1 MNLMFGH
8 DKMQASEAQ
17 MRKNIVK
24 QLLTSGQPTV
34 GTWISLGN
42 ILATRYLARAGFD
55 WLTID
60 MEHGA
65 IDWELASTLFGV
77 IADAGGIP
85 LVRVPCG
92 NHDHIKRALDA
103 GAYGIVV
110 PMVMSRAEAEL
121 AVKAAKYPPTGNRSV
136 GGGAHALNFAA
147 TSAAYYEKANDEILV
162 VLQCEHIDAVDQFA
176 EIFSVPGV
184 DAIFVGPNDLAR
196 SQYSSE
202 GKAPSAAVQEEV
214 IQRIL
219 KAGRTIKVP
228 VGIHTFT
235 PEDAKKRSDEGWQ
248 FVAINSELRFMLDG
262 ATQALAPFQRAKTT
276 GKVY

>member
-1 MNLMFGH
+1 
-8 DKMQASEAQ
+8 
-17 MRKNIVK
+17 MRTNNIK
-24 QLLTSGQPTV
+24 HRLRTGQPTI

-42 ILATRYLARAGFD
+42 VLATRYLARAGFD
-55 WLTID
+55 WLTVD

-65 IDWELASTLFGV
+65 IDWELAANLFGT

-92 NHDHIKRALDA
+92 SHDHIKRALDA

-110 PMVMSRAEAEL
+110 PMVMSRAEAEA
-121 AVKAAKYPPTGNRSV
+121 AVRAAKYPPAGNRSV
-136 GGGAHALNFAA
+136 GGGGFALNFA
-147 TSAAYYEKANDEILV
+147 TTNQEYYEKANDEILV
-162 VLQCEHIDAVDQFA
+162 VLQCEHIDAVNQFE
-176 EIFSVPGV
+176 EIFSVPGC
-184 DAIFVGPNDLAR
+184 DAVFVGPNDLAR
-196 SQYSSE
+196 SQYSAS
-202 GKAPSAAVQEEV
+202 GQAPSAEQQEIT

-219 KAGRTIKVP
+219 AAGRRIQVP

-235 PEDAKKRSDEGWQ
+235 PEDAKRRSDEGWQ

-262 ATQALAPFQRAKTT
+262 AAAALKPFQKQQAS

>member
-1 MNLMFGH
+1 
-8 DKMQASEAQ
+8 
-17 MRKNIVK
+17 MRSNPVK
-24 QLLTSGQPTV
+24 RMLREGKPTI

-42 ILATRYLARAGFD
+42 QLATRYLARAGFD

-60 MEHGA
+60 LEHGA
-65 IDWELASTLFGV
+65 MDWELASNLFGV
-77 IADAGGIP
+77 ISDAGGAP

-92 NHDHIKRALDA
+92 SHDHIKRSLDG

-121 AVKAAKYPPTGNRSV
+121 AVKAAKYPPVGNRSV

-147 TSAAYYEKANDEILV
+147 SSQDYYEKANDELLV
-162 VLQCEHIDAVDQFA
+162 ILQCEHIDAVDHFE
-176 EIFSVPGV
+176 EIFSVPGI
-184 DAIFVGPNDLAR
+184 DAVFVGPNDLAR
-196 SQYSSE
+196 SQYSKD
-202 GKAPSAAVQEEV
+202 GKPPSAEQQEKT

-219 KAGRTIKVP
+219 AAGRMIKVP

-235 PEDAKKRSDEGWQ
+235 PEDAFRRSKEGWQ

-262 ATQALAPFQRAKTT
+262 AAAALRPFRGDKEM
-276 GKVY
+276 GKIY

>member
-1 MNLMFGH
+1 MKTNT
-8 DKMQASEAQ
+8 
-17 MRKNIVK
+17 VK
-24 QLLTSGQPTV
+24 RLLREGKPTI

-42 ILATRYLARAGFD
+42 QLATRYLARAGFD
-55 WLTID
+55 WLTVD
-60 MEHGA
+60 LEHGA
-65 IDWELASTLFGV
+65 MDWELASNLFGT
-77 IADAGGIP
+77 ISDAGGVP

-92 NHDHIKRALDA
+92 SHDHIKRSLDG

-121 AVKAAKYPPTGNRSV
+121 AVRAAKYPPVGNRSV

-147 TSAAYYEKANDEILV
+147 SSQDYYEKANDELLV
-162 VLQCEHIDAVDQFA
+162 ILQCEHIDAVDDF
-176 EIFSVPGV
+176 EKIFSVPGI
-184 DAIFVGPNDLAR
+184 DAVFVGPNDLAR
-196 SQYSSE
+196 SQYSKE
-202 GKAPSAAVQEEV
+202 GKPPSAEQQEKT

-219 KAGRTIKVP
+219 QAGKKIKVP

-235 PEDAKKRSDEGWQ
+235 PEDALRRSKEGWQ

-262 ATQALAPFQRAKTT
+262 AAAALKPFRGDKEM

>member
-1 MNLMFGH
+1 
-8 DKMQASEAQ
+8 
-17 MRKNIVK
+17 MRTNTVK
-24 QLLTSGQPTV
+24 QRLRAGQPTV
-34 GTWISLGN
+34 GTWVSLGHV
-42 ILATRYLARAGFD
+42 LATRYLARAGFD
-55 WLTID
+55 WITID

-92 NHDHIKRALDA
+92 SHDHIKRALDA

-110 PMVMSRAEAEL
+110 PMVMSQAEAEL
-121 AVKAAKYPPTGNRSV
+121 AVRAAKYPPVGNRSV

-147 TSAAYYEKANDEILV
+147 SSTEYYEKANDEILV
-162 VLQCEHIDAVDQFA
+162 VLQCEHIEAVNRFE
-176 EIFSVPGV
+176 EIFSVSGC
-184 DAIFVGPNDLAR
+184 DAVFVGPNDLAR
-196 SQYSSE
+196 SQYSAT
-202 GKAPSAAVQEEV
+202 GQAPSATVQEET

-219 KAGRTIKVP
+219 ASGKRLQVP

-235 PEDAKKRSDEGWQ
+235 PADAKRRSDEGWQ

-262 ATQALAPFQRAKTT
+262 VAAALEPFRGGQAGGR
-276 GKVY
+276 VY

>member
-1 MNLMFGH
+1 
-8 DKMQASEAQ
+8 
-17 MRKNIVK
+17 MRSNSVK
-24 QLLTSGQPTV
+24 RKLRDGQPTV

-42 ILATRYLARAGFD
+42 QFATRYMARAGFD
-55 WLTID
+55 WLTVD

-65 IDWELASTLFGV
+65 IDWELAANLFGV
-77 IADAGGIP
+77 IADAGGVP

-92 NHDHIKRALDA
+92 DHDHIKRALDA

-110 PMVMSRAEAEL
+110 PMVMSREEAER
-121 AVKAAKYPPTGNRSV
+121 AVKAAKYPPAGNRSV
-136 GGGAHALNFAA
+136 GGGGFALNFATTNA
-147 TSAAYYEKANDEILV
+147 EYYEKANDEILV
-162 VLQCEHIDAVDQFA
+162 VLQCEHIEAVEKFE

-184 DAIFVGPNDLAR
+184 DAVFVGPNDLAR
-196 SQYSSE
+196 SQYSKES
-202 GKAPSAAVQEEV
+202 KAPSAEQQEAT

-219 KAGRTIKVP
+219 QAGKRIRVP

-235 PEDAKKRSDEGWQ
+235 PEDALRRTKEGWQ

-262 ATQALAPFQRAKTT
+262 AAAALKPFGGEKNA

>member
-1 MNLMFGH
+1 
-8 DKMQASEAQ
+8 
-17 MRKNIVK
+17 MRTNTAKR
-24 QLLTSGQPTV
+24 LLHEGKPTI

-92 NHDHIKRALDA
+92 SHDHIKRALDA

-136 GGGAHALNFAA
+136 GGGAHALNYAA
-147 TSAAYYEKANDEILV
+147 SSATYYEKANDEILV
-162 VLQCEHIDAVDQFA
+162 VLQCEHIEAVDQFT

-184 DAIFVGPNDLAR
+184 DAVFVGPNDLAR
-196 SQYSSE
+196 SQYSSD
-202 GKAPSAAVQEEV
+202 GKAPTATTQEET

-219 KAGRTIKVP
+219 KAGRSIKVP